1 VPSFLSSRL
10 IGSQKFMTD
19 KSHQCVIVGIA
30 GASASGKSLIAS
42 TLYRELRDQVGDE
55 HIGVIPEDSY
65 YKDQSHLPMEERLKT
80 NYDHPLAFDNDL
92 LIEHLHQL
100 LAYKPVEKP
109 VYDYTLHTRSEEI
122 IPVEPKDVIILEGDL
137 GAGKTTF
144 TKGLAKGL
152 GVKRVVNSPTF
163 NIIKE
168 YKGRLPLYHMD
179 VYRLAESEED
189 LGFDEYFYGEGITV
203 VEWAHLIEAYLPN
216 EKLQISLF
224 HAGDDT
230 RKIVLEP
237 VGDRYIRLCEELL
250 QDEST
255 SN

>member
-1 VPSFLSSRL
+1 MKPLNKYEITTTSSEETQNLS
-10 IGSQKFMTD
+10 
-19 KSHQCVIVGIA
+19 
-30 GASASGKSLIAS
+30 
-42 TLYRELRDQVGDE
+42 
-55 HIGVIPEDSY
+55 
-65 YKDQSHLPMEERLKT
+65 ERLG
-80 NYDHPLAFDNDL
+80 
-92 LIEHLHQL
+92 QL
-100 LAYKPVEKP
+100 VKEQ
-109 VYDYTLHTRSEEI
+109 
-122 IPVEPKDVIILEGDL
+122 DVLILEGDL

-203 VEWAHLIEAYLPN
+203 VEWAHLIEPFLPN
-216 EKLQISLF
+216 EKLKISLF
-224 HAGDDT
+224 HTGNDT

-237 VGDRYIRLCEELL
+237 NGERYIRLCEELL